1 MKSCKSRWQKLGGS
15 GRCAERVIVFFA
27 MRIPL
32 TVPVMMVCGLPVM
45 MGWAQDGVVPP
56 RAIPVEESAEEVDGA
71 VGGEGQAAMDAVGET
86 EEAVPRAVPVEG
98 EEAEEESGE
107 VAPPRAVPVSEDG
120 PERQEAAE
128 EGEEAAKVPAV
139 PTPPP
144 LVRPAAPKITAPD
157 PSKIDIALNTDPNAR
172 PVSLRIPAPR
182 GLIVDRYGKPLAQ
195 NRVSCYPGVEFPLPD
210 GVADTEVLAVVRP
223 GIDYCRSAL
232 GVTWEVT
239 DEEILEHYRKRRW
252 VPMYCN
258 AVITQEKADTAKK
271 KAPAGVVFRPFFL
284 RHYPEKSYAG
294 HLLGQMGKSGGFS
307 TGDLKPEEAMWP
319 PTVGRAG
326 LEKRFDQ
333 ELTGKPGLYTA
344 LYDAKGEK
352 LAEEW
357 RERPRA
363 GHTVVTSIDL
373 EMQASAERGLR
384 SRGIRGA
391 FVIMD
396 VRTGDILAMASTPAP
411 DPNEWV
417 YGIGDEEYKK
427 LINHPDKIL
436 YCRATQG
443 LYPPASTFKI
453 VTALAALET
462 PKVDPETQY
471 RCYKGM
477 YFGKI
482 WMWNHSH
489 RDEGS
494 MTVVRAIKRSCNT
507 WFFQAAKACGGD
519 ALSSMGSLFGFG
531 DKTGICLED
540 MEVAGRMPT
549 PEYYVTAKKGSM
561 VGGNL
566 ANVSIGQ
573 GDVESTPLQV
583 CQMMAGVARGD
594 AVPRPPSIRT
604 ALNLS
609 KENLDAVRRG
619 MRAVVADGDGT
630 GTRAAISAV
639 AMAGKTGT
647 GQWQPS
653 KRQYVAWFAGF
664 VPASKPEYAY
674 ACLYEGD
681 PGEAEIS
688 GGRKV
693 APIVGEVFRSVY
705 RTLGRR
711 GEERKRD
718 AEASEEESGQGQVTK
733 VRKPRRKTEGSGAVA
748 SASRQSTSSPQPAP
762 APAPA
767 QQRRGGLRGF
777 FDRLRKK
784 E

>member
-1 MKSCKSRWQKLGGS
+1 
-15 GRCAERVIVFFA
+15 
-27 MRIPL
+27 
-32 TVPVMMVCGLPVM
+32 MMVCGLPVM
-45 MGWAQDGVVPP
+45 LGWAQDGGVPP
-56 RAIPVEESAEEVDGA
+56 RAIPVEEAGEDGGAEMAPGA
-71 VGGEGQAAMDAVGET
+71 ASET
-86 EEAVPRAVPVEG
+86 AVPRAVPVEENEPEG
-98 EEAEEESGE
+98 ESGE
-107 VAPPRAVPVSEDG
+107 AAMEPSAGDGSAGEAVPRAVAVEEDG
-120 PERQEAAE
+120 VEAKEAGAVE
-128 EGEEAAKVPAV
+128 EEAVKAPAV

-144 LVRPAAPKITAPD
+144 LVRPAAPKTTAPD

-210 GVADTEVLAVVRP
+210 GVADGEVLAAVRP
-223 GIDYCRSAL
+223 GIEYCRTAL
-232 GVTWEVT
+232 GVSWEVT

-258 AVITQEKADTAKK
+258 VVIAQEKADAVRK

-284 RHYPEKSYAG
+284 RHYPEKSHAG

-307 TGDLKPEEAMWP
+307 TGDLKPEEMMWP

-344 LYDAKGEK
+344 LYDAKGER

-396 VRTGDILAMASTPAP
+396 VRTGDVLAMASTPAP

-427 LINHPDKIL
+427 LINHPDKVL

-462 PKVDPETQY
+462 PKVDPGTEF

-519 ALSSMGSLFGFG
+519 AVSSMGSLFGFG

-594 AVPRPPSIRT
+594 AVPRPRLVKQIQDVDGRIVQHFPPSVRT

-664 VPASKPEYAY
+664 VPANKPEYAY

-705 RTLGRR
+705 RTLARR
-711 GEERKRD
+711 GEERKR
-718 AEASEEESGQGQVTK
+718 EEEADGKDDESAQGQVTK

-748 SASRQSTSSPQPAP
+748 SASRQTSASPQPTP
-762 APAPA
+762 APVPA